1 MLNSISKTE
10 NRLLNEVV
18 DKFWKA
24 LGRGYT
30 STNSDSSPQN
40 ADDHIEASWARPVKP
55 DDAIP
60 DVFRPFFESTL
71 STKQDF
77 PYTVLTPTFDGFIHR
92 EVEKLICNFRCEI
105 YVLERNGNSFKLQC
119 YPLDQISCVQLR
131 TNLMNSSFKIFGV
144 TEEGTPCTST
154 FRYNT
159 VTDYL
164 FLPILQKIRH
174 AAGDLYSSANRA
186 ELEKFAPWSE
196 VNPKF
201 MNFAKRSLLPGECVV
216 RAVLSPEIRHKII
229 RIFGKT
235 YDIVISPTM
244 AAILTD
250 QELIMIREEKNRR
263 GQEKYGGIWEYISVQ
278 KIASLSTV
286 EAIDNIIMFS
296 IQLTDGNQLEYLFQA
311 DVKQEIVNLQ
321 NSFKRLKSL
330 TWST

>member
-1 MLNSISKTE
+1 MLNSISKSG

-18 DKFWKA
+18 DKLWKA

-30 STNSDSSPQN
+30 SINSDSSPRN
-40 ADDHIEASWARPVKP
+40 ADDYIRASWARPIKS
-55 DDAIP
+55 DDTIP
-60 DVFRPFFESTL
+60 DIFREFFESSI
-71 STKQDF
+71 STGQDF
-77 PYTVLTPTFDGFIHR
+77 PYTVLTPTYDGFLHK
-92 EVEKLICNFRCEI
+92 EVEKIICNIRHEI
-105 YVLERNGNSFKLQC
+105 YVLEKNGNSFELQC
-119 YPLDQISCVQLR
+119 YPLDQISYVQLR
-131 TNLMNSSFKIFGV
+131 TNLMDSSFKIFGV
-144 TEEGTPCTST
+144 TEDGVPCTST
-154 FRYNT
+154 LRYNS

-174 AAGDLYSSANRA
+174 AAGDLYKSANRD
-186 ELEKFAPWSE
+186 ELEKFDPWSE

-201 MNFAKRSLLPGECVV
+201 MNFAKRSLLPGECVI

-235 YDIVISPTM
+235 YDIVISPTL

-263 GQEKYGGIWEYISVQ
+263 GPEKYGGIWEYISLQ
-278 KIASLSTV
+278 KIAGLSTL

-296 IQLTDGNQLEYLFQA
+296 IRLTDGNQLEYLFQA

-321 NSFKRLKSL
+321 DSFKRPKSR
-330 TWST
+330 TRSS